1 MSPFCWKP
9 ASDRDWWSSSIISA
23 RLQICLLSRNCRLW
37 FAIDPLFAGRTL
49 LALIREEPFLL
60 VLALLG
66 LVLAAYLRPRGW
78 IFFAAWLLI
87 GGAYFLTQMFQ
98 PLRYFYLVF
107 PAILFF
113 AVVTI
118 DAIAGQKPPLAT
130 PLVRPQ
136 TAAISLIILFEL
148 AYFAANGVANRGGG
162 YANVVG
168 WMRENTR
175 PADRVLAS
183 ALLSTD
189 LKNRSYQFYRLLGSP
204 QDLARA
210 TQDFHIKYVVVDT
223 SEWSPALRS
232 EVARRFRLV
241 RQWPNGAVYEVPSG
255 APQKS

>member
-1 MSPFCWKP
+1 
-9 ASDRDWWSSSIISA
+9 
-23 RLQICLLSRNCRLW
+23 
-37 FAIDPLFAGRTL
+37 
-49 LALIREEPFLL
+49 
-60 VLALLG
+60 
-66 LVLAAYLRPRGW
+66 
-78 IFFAAWLLI
+78 
-87 GGAYFLTQMFQ
+87 
-98 PLRYFYLVF
+98 
-107 PAILFF
+107 
-113 AVVTI
+113 
-118 DAIAGQKPPLAT
+118 QKPPLAT

-255 APQKS
+255 A